1 MSNYHFISS
10 GLAQADAAGYV
21 PARGL
26 CIPHPRP
33 VMELTFETTE
43 TPDPEDV
50 AFIGSSLAAFN
61 DAEVGP
67 ADRRTIAVQ
76 VRDGEGGIVAG
87 LWGYTAWGWLYVQ
100 WLWVAET
107 VRGQG
112 VAGRMLA
119 AAEEEA
125 LRRGCHGA
133 LIDTFSTK
141 AETLYK
147 RHGYE
152 VFGVLPDFP
161 VGRSR
166 LFLQKRL
173 APVPR

>member
-1 MSNYHFISS
+1 
-10 GLAQADAAGYV
+10 
-21 PARGL
+21 
-26 CIPHPRP
+26 
-33 VMELTFETTE
+33 MELTFETTE

-100 WLWVAET
+100 WLWVAEAA
-107 VRGQG
+107 RGRG

-133 LIDTFSTK
+133 LIDTFSPK

-173 APVPR
+173 APVPQ

>member
-1 MSNYHFISS
+1 
-10 GLAQADAAGYV
+10 
-21 PARGL
+21 
-26 CIPHPRP
+26 
-33 VMELTFETTE
+33 MELTFETTE
-43 TPDPEDV
+43 TPNPEDV
-50 AFIGSSLAAFN
+50 AFIGCSLAAFN
-61 DAEVGP
+61 DADVGP

-76 VRDGEGGIVAG
+76 VRDGGGGIVAG

-100 WLWVAET
+100 WLWVAEAA
-107 VRGQG
+107 RGQR

-133 LIDTFSTK
+133 LIDTFSPK

-147 RHGYE
+147 QHGYE